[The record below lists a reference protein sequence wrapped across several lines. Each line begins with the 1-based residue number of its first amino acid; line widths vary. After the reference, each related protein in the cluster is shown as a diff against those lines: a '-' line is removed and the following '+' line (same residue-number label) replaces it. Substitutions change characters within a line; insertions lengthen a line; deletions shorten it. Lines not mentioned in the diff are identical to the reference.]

1 MKKRFIRHFI
11 FWLFYLILEVYTE
24 YYWMEIQYKQS
35 VYSTLVHAFLEE
47 FLTILLIKMPM
58 GYLML
63 YFISRLR
70 DKKSNIKL
78 IISLSVTL
86 ILFSVLGYVFLVHF
100 IVPYIYPHLEIVGI
114 YGYGGILNSFM
125 DKIFL
130 ACVMIA
136 LYEYSASQ
144 KLKQREILLMKEK
157 TEAELN
163 FLKSQINPH
172 FLFNTLNNIYS
183 LAREK
188 SDKTADV
195 ILKLSSLLRFM
206 LYETK
211 EKFIPI
217 SKEIQFMN
225 TYLEIQKIRFD
236 ERLKIEFQNSVTD
249 NQDSVLPLILL
260 PFLENAFKHGA
271 SESTD
276 NKFIKINL
284 ELKNN
289 ILNYSVIN
297 SFEKNDNEK
306 SKGIG
311 LINFERQLKL
321 VYNDFRLH
329 TEAENNIFKATLY
342 INLNSYEHEM
352 YNS

>member
-1 MKKRFIRHFI
+1 MKKRFVRHFI
-11 FWLFYLILEVYTE
+11 FWLFYVILEVYTE

-35 VYSTLVHAFLEE
+35 VYSTFVHAFWEE
-47 FLTILLIKMPM
+47 FLTIMLIKMPM

-63 YFISRLR
+63 YFISRFR
-70 DKKSNIKL
+70 HTKSNIKL
-78 IISLSVTL
+78 IISLAVTL

-249 NQDSVLPLILL
+249 NQEYVLPLVLL

-276 NKFIKINL
+276 DKFININL
-284 ELKNN
+284 EINNN

-297 SFEKNDNEK
+297 SFEKNDNEE

-321 VYNDFRLH
+321 VYNDFRLQ
-329 TEAENNIFKATLY
+329 TEEENNIFTATLY
-342 INLNSYEHEM
+342 INLNSYEPEM

>member
-1 MKKRFIRHFI
+1 MKKRFVRHFI
-11 FWLFYLILEVYTE
+11 FWFFYLILEVYTE

-35 VYSTLVHAFLEE
+35 VYSTFVHAFWEE
-47 FLTILLIKMPM
+47 LLTILLIKMPM

-63 YFISRLR
+63 YFISRFR
-70 DKKSNIKL
+70 HTKSNIKL

-100 IVPYIYPHLEIVGI
+100 IVPHIYPHLEIIGI

-144 KLKQREILLMKEK
+144 KLKRREILLMKEK

-236 ERLKIEFQNSVTD
+236 ERLKIEFRNSVTD
-249 NQDSVLPLILL
+249 NQELVLPLILL

-276 NKFIKINL
+276 DKFININL
-284 ELKNN
+284 EIDNN

-321 VYNDFRLH
+321 VYNDFRLQN
-329 TEAENNIFKATLY
+329 ESENNIFTATLY
-342 INLNSYEHEM
+342 INLNSYEPEM

>member
-1 MKKRFIRHFI
+1 
-11 FWLFYLILEVYTE
+11 
-24 YYWMEIQYKQS
+24 MEIQYKQS
-35 VYSTLVHAFLEE
+35 VYSTFVHAFWEE

-63 YFISRLR
+63 YFISIFRH
-70 DKKSNIKL
+70 KKSNIKL

-86 ILFSVLGYVFLVHF
+86 ILFSVFGYVFLVHF
-100 IVPYIYPHLEIVGI
+100 IVPYIYQHLEIVGI
-114 YGYGGILNSFM
+114 YGYSGILNSFM

-236 ERLKIEFQNSVTD
+236 DRLKIEFQNSVTD
-249 NQDSVLPLILL
+249 NQELVLPLILL

-276 NKFIKINL
+276 DKFININL
-284 ELKNN
+284 EINNN
-289 ILNYSVIN
+289 ILHYIVIN
-297 SFEKNDNEK
+297 SFEKNDNEDN
-306 SKGIG
+306 KGIG

-321 VYNDFRLH
+321 VYNDFRLQA
-329 TEAENNIFKATLY
+329 EAENNIFTATLY
-342 INLNSYEHEM
+342 INLNSYEPEM

>member
-1 MKKRFIRHFI
+1 MKKRFIRHSI

-35 VYSTLVHAFLEE
+35 VYSTFVHAFWEE

-63 YFISRLR
+63 YFISRFR
-70 DKKSNIKL
+70 HTKSNIKL

-225 TYLEIQKIRFD
+225 TYLEIQRIRFD

-249 NQDSVLPLILL
+249 NQEYVLPLILL

-276 NKFIKINL
+276 KKFIKINL

-297 SFEKNDNEK
+297 SFEKNDNEE

-321 VYNDFRLH
+321 VYNDFRLQ
-329 TEAENNIFKATLY
+329 TNAENNIFTATLY
-342 INLNSYEHEM
+342 INLNSYEPEM

>member
-1 MKKRFIRHFI
+1 
-11 FWLFYLILEVYTE
+11 
-24 YYWMEIQYKQS
+24 MEIQYKQS
-35 VYSTLVHAFLEE
+35 VYSTFVHAFWEE

-63 YFISRLR
+63 YLISRFR
-70 DKKSNIKL
+70 HTKSNIKL

-86 ILFSVLGYVFLVHF
+86 ILFSLLGYVFLVHF

-144 KLKQREILLMKEK
+144 KLKRREILLMKEK

-195 ILKLSSLLRFM
+195 ILKLSNLLRFI

-249 NQDSVLPLILL
+249 NQEYVLPLILL

-271 SESTD
+271 IESTD
-276 NKFIKINL
+276 KKFIKVNL

-297 SFEKNDNEK
+297 SFERNDNEE

-321 VYNDFRLH
+321 VYNDFRLQ
-329 TEAENNIFKATLY
+329 TEAENNIFTATLY
-342 INLNSYEHEM
+342 INLNSYEPEM

>member
-1 MKKRFIRHFI
+1 MKKRFVRHFI

-35 VYSTLVHAFLEE
+35 VYSTFVHAFWEE

-63 YFISRLR
+63 YFISRFR
-70 DKKSNIKL
+70 HTKSNIKL

-100 IVPYIYPHLEIVGI
+100 IVPFIYPHLEIVGI

-172 FLFNTLNNIYS
+172 FLFNTLNNVYS

-236 ERLKIEFQNSVTD
+236 ERLKIEFRNTFTD
-249 NQDSVLPLILL
+249 NQELVLPLILL

-276 NKFIKINL
+276 DKFININL
-284 ELKNN
+284 EIDNN

-311 LINFERQLKL
+311 LINVERQLKL
-321 VYNDFRLH
+321 VYNDFRLQ
-329 TEAENNIFKATLY
+329 TESENNIFTATLY
-342 INLNSYEHEM
+342 INLNSYEPEM

>member
-1 MKKRFIRHFI
+1 MKKRFARHFI
-11 FWLFYLILEVYTE
+11 FWFFYLILEVYTE

-35 VYSTLVHAFLEE
+35 VYSTFVHVFLEE

-63 YFISRLR
+63 YFISRFR
-70 DKKSNIKL
+70 HKKSNIKL
-78 IISLSVTL
+78 IISLSATL

-100 IVPYIYPHLEIVGI
+100 IVPFIYPHLDIVGI

-249 NQDSVLPLILL
+249 NQELVLPLILL

-276 NKFIKINL
+276 NKFININL
-284 ELKNN
+284 ELNN
-289 ILNYSVIN
+289 DILNYSVIN
-297 SFEKNDNEK
+297 SFEKNDNEE

-321 VYNDFRLH
+321 VYNDFSLQ
-329 TEAENNIFKATLY
+329 TEAENNIFTATLY
-342 INLNSYEHEM
+342 INLNSYEPEM

>member
-1 MKKRFIRHFI
+1 MKKRFVRHFI

-35 VYSTLVHAFLEE
+35 VYSTFVHAFWEE
-47 FLTILLIKMPM
+47 FLTIMLIKMPM

-63 YFISRLR
+63 YFISRFR
-70 DKKSNIKL
+70 HTKSNIKL
-78 IISLSVTL
+78 ILSLSVTL

-217 SKEIQFMN
+217 SKEIQFIN
-225 TYLEIQKIRFD
+225 TYLEIQRIRFD

-249 NQDSVLPLILL
+249 NQEYVLLLILL

-276 NKFIKINL
+276 DKFININL
-284 ELKNN
+284 EINNN

-297 SFEKNDNEK
+297 SFEKNDNEE

-321 VYNDFRLH
+321 VYNDFRLQA
-329 TEAENNIFKATLY
+329 EAENNIFTATLY
-342 INLNSYEHEM
+342 INLNSYEPEM

>member
-1 MKKRFIRHFI
+1 MKKRFVRHFI

-35 VYSTLVHAFLEE
+35 VYSTFVHAFWEE
-47 FLTILLIKMPM
+47 LLTILLIKMPM

-63 YFISRLR
+63 YFISRFKH
-70 DKKSNIKL
+70 KKSNIKL
-78 IISLSVTL
+78 ITSLSVTL
-86 ILFSVLGYVFLVHF
+86 ILFSVLGYVFLVDF
-100 IVPYIYPHLEIVGI
+100 IVPYIYPHLKIVGI
-114 YGYGGILNSFM
+114 YGYGGVLNSFM

-130 ACVMIA
+130 ACIMIA

-144 KLKQREILLMKEK
+144 KLKQREILLIKEK

-236 ERLKIEFQNSVTD
+236 ERLKIEFQNSVTEKEELI
-249 NQDSVLPLILL
+249 LPFVLL

-276 NKFIKINL
+276 KKFITINL

-297 SFEKNDNEK
+297 SFEKNDNEE

-321 VYNDFRLH
+321 VYKDFSLH
-329 TEAENNIFKATLY
+329 TEAENNIFTAALY
-342 INLNSYEHEM
+342 INLNSYEPEM
-352 YNS
+352 YNR

>member
-1 MKKRFIRHFI
+1 
-11 FWLFYLILEVYTE
+11 
-24 YYWMEIQYKQS
+24 MEIQYKQS
-35 VYSTLVHAFLEE
+35 VYSTFVHAFWEE

-63 YFISRLR
+63 YFISIFRH
-70 DKKSNIKL
+70 KKSNIKL
-78 IISLSVTL
+78 IITLSVTL

-100 IVPYIYPHLEIVGI
+100 IVPFIYPHLEIVGI

-217 SKEIQFMN
+217 SKESQFIN

-236 ERLKIEFQNSVTD
+236 KRLKIEFQHSVTD
-249 NQDSVLPLILL
+249 NQELVLPLILL

-276 NKFIKINL
+276 NKFININL
-284 ELKNN
+284 ELNN
-289 ILNYSVIN
+289 DILNYSVIN
-297 SFEKNDNEK
+297 SFEKNDNEE

-321 VYNDFRLH
+321 VYNDFRLQ
-329 TEAENNIFKATLY
+329 TEAENNIFTAKLY
-342 INLNSYEHEM
+342 INLNSYEPEM

>member
-1 MKKRFIRHFI
+1 MKKRLVRHFI

-35 VYSTLVHAFLEE
+35 VYSTFVHAFWEE
-47 FLTILLIKMPM
+47 LLTILLIKMPM

-63 YFISRLR
+63 YFISRFR
-70 DKKSNIKL
+70 HTKSNIKL

-100 IVPYIYPHLEIVGI
+100 IVPFIYPHLEIVGI

-144 KLKQREILLMKEK
+144 KLKRREILLMKEK

-236 ERLKIEFQNSVTD
+236 ERLKIEFQNSITD
-249 NQDSVLPLILL
+249 NQELVLPLILL

-276 NKFIKINL
+276 DKFININL
-284 ELKNN
+284 EIDNN

-321 VYNDFRLH
+321 VYNDFRLQ
-329 TEAENNIFKATLY
+329 TEAENNIFTATLY
-342 INLNSYEHEM
+342 INLNSYEPEM

>member
-1 MKKRFIRHFI
+1 
-11 FWLFYLILEVYTE
+11 
-24 YYWMEIQYKQS
+24 MEIQYKQS
-35 VYSTLVHAFLEE
+35 VYSTFVHAFLEE

-63 YFISRLR
+63 YLISIFRH
-70 DKKSNIKL
+70 KKSNIKL

-86 ILFSVLGYVFLVHF
+86 ILFSILGYVFLVHF
-100 IVPYIYPHLEIVGI
+100 IVPFIYPHLEIIGI
-114 YGYGGILNSFM
+114 YGYSGILNSFM

-217 SKEIQFMN
+217 SKEIQFIN

-249 NQDSVLPLILL
+249 NQELVLPLILL

-276 NKFIKINL
+276 DKFININL
-284 ELKNN
+284 EISNN

-297 SFEKNDNEK
+297 SFEKNDNEE

-321 VYNDFRLH
+321 VYNDFRLQ
-329 TEAENNIFKATLY
+329 TEAENNIFTATLY
-342 INLNSYEHEM
+342 INLNSYEPEM

>member
-1 MKKRFIRHFI
+1 
-11 FWLFYLILEVYTE
+11 
-24 YYWMEIQYKQS
+24 MEIQYKQS
-35 VYSTLVHAFLEE
+35 VYSTFVHAFWEE
-47 FLTILLIKMPM
+47 FLTILLIKIPM

-63 YFISRLR
+63 YFISRFR
-70 DKKSNIKL
+70 HKRGNIKL
-78 IISLSVTL
+78 IISLAVTL
-86 ILFSVLGYVFLVHF
+86 ILFSILGYVFLVHF

-217 SKEIQFMN
+217 SKEIQFMD

-249 NQDSVLPLILL
+249 NQESVLPLILL

-276 NKFIKINL
+276 KKFIKINL
-284 ELKNN
+284 ELNN
-289 ILNYSVIN
+289 DILNYSVIN
-297 SFEKNDNEK
+297 SFEKNDNEE

-321 VYNDFRLH
+321 VYNDFRLQ
-329 TEAENNIFKATLY
+329 TEAENNIFTAVLY
-342 INLNSYEHEM
+342 INLNSYEPEM

>member
-1 MKKRFIRHFI
+1 MKKRLVRHFI

-35 VYSTLVHAFLEE
+35 VYSTFVHAFWEE
-47 FLTILLIKMPM
+47 LLTILLIKMPM

-63 YFISRLR
+63 YFISRFR
-70 DKKSNIKL
+70 HTKSNIKL

-86 ILFSVLGYVFLVHF
+86 ISFSVLGYVFLVHF

-144 KLKQREILLMKEK
+144 KLKRREILLMKEK

-188 SDKTADV
+188 SDETADV
-195 ILKLSSLLRFM
+195 ILKLSGLLRFM

-236 ERLKIEFQNSVTD
+236 KRLKIEFRNSVTD
-249 NQDSVLPLILL
+249 NQ
-260 PFLENAFKHGA
+260 
-271 SESTD
+271 
-276 NKFIKINL
+276 
-284 ELKNN
+284 
-289 ILNYSVIN
+289 
-297 SFEKNDNEK
+297 
-306 SKGIG
+306 
-311 LINFERQLKL
+311 
-321 VYNDFRLH
+321 
-329 TEAENNIFKATLY
+329 
-342 INLNSYEHEM
+342 
-352 YNS
+352 

>member
-1 MKKRFIRHFI
+1 MKKRFARHFI

-35 VYSTLVHAFLEE
+35 VYSTFVHAFLEE

-63 YFISRLR
+63 YLISKFRH
-70 DKKSNIKL
+70 KKSNIKL

-249 NQDSVLPLILL
+249 NQEYVLPLILL

-276 NKFIKINL
+276 KTFIKINL

-297 SFEKNDNEK
+297 SFEKNDIEE

-321 VYNDFRLH
+321 VYNDFRLQA
-329 TEAENNIFKATLY
+329 EAENNIFTAKLY
-342 INLNSYEHEM
+342 INLNSYEPEM

>member
-1 MKKRFIRHFI
+1 
-11 FWLFYLILEVYTE
+11 
-24 YYWMEIQYKQS
+24 MEIQYKQS
-35 VYSTLVHAFLEE
+35 VYSTFVHAFWEE

-63 YFISRLR
+63 YFISRFR

-100 IVPYIYPHLEIVGI
+100 IAPYIYPHLEIVGI

-188 SDKTADV
+188 SDETADV
-195 ILKLSSLLRFM
+195 ILKLSGLLRFM

-236 ERLKIEFQNSVTD
+236 ERLKIEFQNSITD
-249 NQDSVLPLILL
+249 NQELVLPLILL

-276 NKFIKINL
+276 DKFININL

-297 SFEKNDNEK
+297 SFEKNGNEK

-321 VYNDFRLH
+321 VYNDFRLQ
-329 TEAENNIFKATLY
+329 TKAENNIFTATLY
-342 INLNSYEHEM
+342 INLNSYEPEM

>member
-1 MKKRFIRHFI
+1 MKKRFARHFI
-11 FWLFYLILEVYTE
+11 FWFFYLILEVYTE

-35 VYSTLVHAFLEE
+35 VYSTFVHAFLEE

-63 YFISRLR
+63 YFISRFR
-70 DKKSNIKL
+70 HKKSNIKL
-78 IISLSVTL
+78 IISLSATL

-100 IVPYIYPHLEIVGI
+100 IVPFIYPHLDIVGI

-236 ERLKIEFQNSVTD
+236 ERLKIEFQNSATD
-249 NQDSVLPLILL
+249 NQELVLPLILL

-276 NKFIKINL
+276 KKFIKINL

-289 ILNYSVIN
+289 ILNYSVVN
-297 SFEKNDNEK
+297 SFEKNDNEE

-321 VYNDFRLH
+321 VYNDFRLQ
-329 TEAENNIFKATLY
+329 TEAENNIFTAKLY
-342 INLNSYEHEM
+342 INLNSYEPEM

>member
-1 MKKRFIRHFI
+1 MKKRFARHFI
-11 FWLFYLILEVYTE
+11 FWFFYLILEVYTE

-35 VYSTLVHAFLEE
+35 VYSTFVHAFLEE

-63 YFISRLR
+63 YFISIFRH
-70 DKKSNIKL
+70 KKSNIKL

-86 ILFSVLGYVFLVHF
+86 ILFSILGYVFLVHF
-100 IVPYIYPHLEIVGI
+100 IVPFIYPHLEIVGI

-249 NQDSVLPLILL
+249 NQELVLPLILL

-276 NKFIKINL
+276 KKFIKINL

-289 ILNYSVIN
+289 ILNYSVVN
-297 SFEKNDNEK
+297 SFEKNDNEE

-321 VYNDFRLH
+321 VYNDFRLQ
-329 TEAENNIFKATLY
+329 TEAENNIFTATLY
-342 INLNSYEHEM
+342 INLNSYEPEM
-352 YNS
+352 YNR

>member
-86 ILFSVLGYVFLVHF
+86 ILFSVLGYVFLVHL

-144 KLKQREILLMKEK
+144 KLKQREILLIKEK

-297 SFEKNDNEK
+297 SFEKNDNEE

-329 TEAENNIFKATLY
+329 TEAENNIFTATLY
-342 INLNSYEHEM
+342 INLNSYEPEM

>member
-1 MKKRFIRHFI
+1 MKKRFARHFI

-35 VYSTLVHAFLEE
+35 VYSTFVHAFLEE

-63 YFISRLR
+63 YLISKFRH
-70 DKKSNIKL
+70 KKSNIKL

-217 SKEIQFMN
+217 SKEIQFIN

-249 NQDSVLPLILL
+249 NQKLVLPLILL

-276 NKFIKINL
+276 DKFIKINL
-284 ELKNN
+284 ELRNH

-297 SFEKNDNEK
+297 SFEKNDNEER
-306 SKGIG
+306 KGIG

-321 VYNDFRLH
+321 VYNDFRLQA
-329 TEAENNIFKATLY
+329 EAENNIFTAKLY
-342 INLNSYEHEM
+342 INLNSYEPEM

>member
-1 MKKRFIRHFI
+1 MKKRLTRHLL
-11 FWLFYLILEVYTE
+11 FWFFYLILEVYTE

-35 VYSTLVHAFLEE
+35 VYSTFIHAFWEE
-47 FLTILLIKMPM
+47 FLTVLLIKIPM

-63 YFISRLR
+63 YFISKFNHKR
-70 DKKSNIKL
+70 SSIKL
-78 IISLSVTL
+78 IFLLSATL
-86 ILFSVLGYVFLVHF
+86 AVFSILGYFFLVYF
-100 IVPYIYPHLEIVGI
+100 IVPYIYPHLTIVGI

-144 KLKQREILLMKEK
+144 KLKQREILLVKEK

-188 SDKTADV
+188 SDKTAV
-195 ILKLSSLLRFM
+195 VVLKLSGLLRFM

-211 EKFIPI
+211 EKFIPV
-217 SKEIQFMN
+217 SKEINFLN

-236 ERLKIEFQNSVTD
+236 NSLKIDFQYFADDPNKP
-249 NQDSVLPLILL
+249 VLPLVLI

-271 SESTD
+271 SESID
-276 NKFIKINL
+276 AKFITINL
-284 ELKNN
+284 QLEKN

-297 SFEKNDNEK
+297 SFEKNDMNK
-306 SKGIG
+306 DKGIG
-311 LINFERQLKL
+311 LNNFRRQLEL
-321 VYNDFRLH
+321 VYTDFHLQ
-329 TEAENNIFKATLY
+329 TQSENNIFTAELS
-342 INLNSYEHEM
+342 INLNSYEPEM

>member
-1 MKKRFIRHFI
+1 
-11 FWLFYLILEVYTE
+11 
-24 YYWMEIQYKQS
+24 MEIQYKQS
-35 VYSTLVHAFLEE
+35 VYSTFVHAFWEE
-47 FLTILLIKMPM
+47 LLTILLIKMPM

-63 YFISRLR
+63 YFISRFKH
-70 DKKSNIKL
+70 KKSNIKL
-78 IISLSVTL
+78 ITSLSVTL
-86 ILFSVLGYVFLVHF
+86 ILFSVLGYVFLVDF
-100 IVPYIYPHLEIVGI
+100 IVPYIYPHLKIVGI
-114 YGYGGILNSFM
+114 YGYGGVLNSFM

-130 ACVMIA
+130 ACIMIA

-144 KLKQREILLMKEK
+144 KLKQREILLIKEK

-236 ERLKIEFQNSVTD
+236 ERLKIEFQNSVTEKEELI
-249 NQDSVLPLILL
+249 LPFVLL

-276 NKFIKINL
+276 KKFITINL

-297 SFEKNDNEK
+297 SFEKNDNEE

-321 VYNDFRLH
+321 VYKDFSLH
-329 TEAENNIFKATLY
+329 TEAENNIFTAALY
-342 INLNSYEHEM
+342 INLNSYEPEM
-352 YNS
+352 YNR

>member
-1 MKKRFIRHFI
+1 MKKRFARHFI

-35 VYSTLVHAFLEE
+35 VYSTFVHAFLEE

-63 YFISRLR
+63 YLISIFRH
-70 DKKSNIKL
+70 KKNNIKL

-86 ILFSVLGYVFLVHF
+86 ILFSVFGYVFLVHF

-236 ERLKIEFQNSVTD
+236 ERLKIEFRNSATD
-249 NQDSVLPLILL
+249 NQKLVLPLILL

-276 NKFIKINL
+276 NKFININL
-284 ELKNN
+284 EINNN

-297 SFEKNDNEK
+297 SFEKNDNEE

-321 VYNDFRLH
+321 VYNDFLLQ
-329 TEAENNIFKATLY
+329 TEAENNIFTATLY
-342 INLNSYEHEM
+342 INLNSYEPEM